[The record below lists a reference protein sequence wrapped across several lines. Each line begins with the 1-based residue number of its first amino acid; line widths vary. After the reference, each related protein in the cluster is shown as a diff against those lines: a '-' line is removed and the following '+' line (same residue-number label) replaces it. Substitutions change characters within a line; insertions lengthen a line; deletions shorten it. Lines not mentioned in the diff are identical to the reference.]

1 MRQKLSFVLI
11 AIAALLVFGAKV
23 VAPKP
28 GAPRDYFTSIKIA
41 VPGSMKSLP
50 NELRP
55 E

>member
-11 AIAALLVFGAKV
+11 VIAALFVLGAKV

-28 GAPRDYFTSIKIA
+28 GAPRDFFTSLKIA
-41 VPGSMKSLP
+41 VPSNMKGLP
-50 NELRP
+50 NELLP